1 MENKLPLSGNTL
13 KILAAI
19 FMTIDHIG
27 LLFFPGES
35 VFRIIGRLA
44 FPIFAFMIAEG
55 ARYTKNKLKYFLQLF
70 ILGVI
75 CQIVYFIADGSLY
88 MCILITF
95 SLSLL
100 ILFSFKALK
109 VAIFEENRRGG
120 KIALCVL
127 CFLGAVLLSYLTC
140 SLLEVDYGFGG
151 VLMPFFASIFD
162 FSGVNAPEKIKAL
175 DRVWVRTLTF
185 GAGILIHALCSALSI
200 QIYALYALILLLLY
214 SGERGRYKMK
224 YFFYL
229 FYPIHLVVLYGI
241 FILVKIIL

>member
-55 ARYTKNKLKYFLQLF
+55 ARYTRNKLKYFLQLF

-100 ILFSFKALK
+100 ILFALK
-109 VAIFEENRRGG
+109 EF
-120 KIALCVL
+120 KIALFEKKRNGKRIAL
-127 CFLGAVLLSYLTC
+127 TSFLLIGAVALAYIACEYL
-140 SLLEVDYGFGG
+140 EIDYGFGG
-151 VLMPFFASIFD
+151 VLCPVFASIFD
-162 FSGVNAPEKIKAL
+162 FHGVEVPEKIKAL
-175 DRVWVRTLTF
+175 DRVWARTLTF
-185 GAGILIHALCSALSI
+185 GAGILIHALCSELSI